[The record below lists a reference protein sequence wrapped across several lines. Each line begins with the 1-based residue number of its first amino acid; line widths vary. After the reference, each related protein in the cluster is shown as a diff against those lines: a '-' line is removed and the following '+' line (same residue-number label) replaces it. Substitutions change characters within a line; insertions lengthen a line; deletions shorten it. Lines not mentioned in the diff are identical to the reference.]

1 MVAHLQDALA
11 AAVADPDA
19 CTARCLARLAE
30 EESSRAAVVARRSML
45 LCGGP
50 SGQRGHPA
58 QRLAGPGSAGERR
71 GGRAAILAQAR
82 VTKSCS
88 LPRRHHRG
96 HSAQRPDLTTL
107 IRLANEEVVRVAIV
121 AGGGGVEVVLLAAAA
136 HLHDM
141 GLQYQVCTAPCAHGI
156 VEHHKACGWTATT
169 RGKSAT
175 VPNE

>member
-121 AGGGGVEVVLLAAAA
+121 AGSGVGVVLAAAA
-136 HLHDM
+136 HPHDM
-141 GLQYQVCTAPCAHGI
+141 GFS
-156 VEHHKACGWTATT
+156 T
-169 RGKSAT
+169 RSALHPVLT
-175 VPNE
+175 GSWSVTRRVDGQRRPEGNQPLYRMNE

>member
-30 EESSRAAVVARRSML
+30 EESSRAAIVARRSVL

-58 QRLAGPGSAGERR
+58 QRLAGPGSAGKRR

-107 IRLANEEVVRVAIV
+107 IRLAER
-121 AGGGGVEVVLLAAAA
+121 GGGPSGHRGRWRRRSRACCGGPSPRHGASVPGLHCTLCSRDRGASQGVWMDSDDQREIS
-136 HLHDM
+136 HS
-141 GLQYQVCTAPCAHGI
+141 T
-156 VEHHKACGWTATT
+156 E
-169 RGKSAT
+169 
-175 VPNE
+175 